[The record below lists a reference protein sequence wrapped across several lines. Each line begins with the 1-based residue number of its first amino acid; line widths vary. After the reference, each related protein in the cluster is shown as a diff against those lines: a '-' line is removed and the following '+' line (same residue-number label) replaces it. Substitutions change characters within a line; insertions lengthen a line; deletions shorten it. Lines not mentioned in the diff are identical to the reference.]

1 MRSLPLAELCL
12 ACHAHNH
19 DPIAAANRLC
29 LKRLN
34 ERRIESSDWAAAVT
48 NLSVHRSA
56 SVARPDETVTMNDYD
71 TVLQPSLRGRAEIEQ
86 ICRHEWR
93 PIYNLIYRTVQNR
106 AEAQDLTQEV
116 FLRAVRSLER
126 YEDRGD
132 AMHGLLVTV
141 ALNLLRDRWR
151 RRRPIA
157 ADVDAL
163 PYLATREPG
172 PEQLALDDLDDAA
185 IQLALTRLP
194 DEQQRVIQ
202 LRVIE
207 GRSSQEVA
215 ELLGRN
221 AAAVRQIQRR
231 ALLALREALRTEV
244 AR

>member
-1 MRSLPLAELCL
+1 
-12 ACHAHNH
+12 
-19 DPIAAANRLC
+19 
-29 LKRLN
+29 
-34 ERRIESSDWAAAVT
+34 
-48 NLSVHRSA
+48 
-56 SVARPDETVTMNDYD
+56 MNDRD
-71 TVLQPSLRGRAEIEQ
+71 AVLQSHLRGRAEIEQ
-86 ICRHEWR
+86 VCRNEWR
-93 PIYNLIYRTVQNR
+93 PIYDLIYRTVQNR

-116 FLRAVRSLER
+116 FLRAVRSIER
-126 YEDRGD
+126 YEERGD

-151 RRRPIA
+151 RRRPA
-157 ADVDAL
+157 AANVDDL
-163 PYLATREPG
+163 PFLATRDPG

-185 IQLALTRLP
+185 IQVALKRLP
-194 DEQQRVIQ
+194 DEQQRVIR

-231 ALLALREALRTEV
+231 ALLELREALRTEV

>member
-1 MRSLPLAELCL
+1 MDDSDAVLP
-12 ACHAHNH
+12 
-19 DPIAAANRLC
+19 
-29 LKRLN
+29 
-34 ERRIESSDWAAAVT
+34 
-48 NLSVHRSA
+48 
-56 SVARPDETVTMNDYD
+56 M
-71 TVLQPSLRGRAEIEQ
+71 QQRGQAEIEA
-86 ICRHEWR
+86 ICRNEWR
-93 PIYNLIYRTVQNR
+93 PIYDLIYRTVQNR

-116 FLRAVRSLER
+116 FLRVVRSFAH
-126 YEDRGD
+126 YDDRGD
-132 AMHGLLVTV
+132 SMHALLVTV

-151 RRRPIA
+151 RRRPHTA
-157 ADVDAL
+157 NVDDL

-185 IQLALTRLP
+185 IRFALDRLP
-194 DEQQRVIQ
+194 EEQRYVIQ

-231 ALLALREALRTEV
+231 ALLDLREMLRTEV

>member
-1 MRSLPLAELCL
+1 
-12 ACHAHNH
+12 
-19 DPIAAANRLC
+19 
-29 LKRLN
+29 
-34 ERRIESSDWAAAVT
+34 
-48 NLSVHRSA
+48 
-56 SVARPDETVTMNDYD
+56 MNDHD
-71 TVLQPSLRGRAEIEQ
+71 AVLQPHLRSSAEIEA
-86 ICRHEWR
+86 ICRTEWR
-93 PIYNLIYRTVQNR
+93 PIYDLIYRTVQNR

-116 FLRAVRSLER
+116 FLRAVRAIER

-151 RRRPIA
+151 RRRPIS

-163 PYLATREPG
+163 PYLAARGPG
-172 PEQLALDDLDDAA
+172 PEQLALDYLEEAA
-185 IQLALTRLP
+185 IQLALKRLP

-221 AAAVRQIQRR
+221 AAAIRQIQHRS
-231 ALLALREALRTEV
+231 LLELREALRTEV